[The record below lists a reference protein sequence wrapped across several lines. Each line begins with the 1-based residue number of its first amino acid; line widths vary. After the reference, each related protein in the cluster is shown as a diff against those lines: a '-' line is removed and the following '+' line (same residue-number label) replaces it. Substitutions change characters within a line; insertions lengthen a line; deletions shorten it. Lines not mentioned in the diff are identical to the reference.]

1 MKEIIIVGSGP
12 AGISASLYTAR
23 AGIKTTIISKGYGG
37 LEKAELIE
45 NYYGIGTPVSGKE
58 LHDRGIESAKALGV
72 EFITDEVVGLSYF
85 DRYTVSGTKG
95 EYSADAVIL
104 ATGSERR
111 APKIKGLAEFESR
124 GVSFCA
130 ICDAFACRGKA
141 AVVIGTGEYALHEA
155 GVLAR
160 TSSSVTILT
169 NGSSLSIPKEEFE
182 KAGFRVIEAPIAEIC
197 GEGRVN
203 EVRFEDGTS
212 VDTSMVFVAVGIAGT
227 AELARK
233 AGAYVENG
241 KIITDEKMSAGLPG
255 LYAAGDC
262 TGGLLQIAK
271 AVHEGAQAGLSAI
284 SFLKK

>member
-23 AGIKTTIISKGYGG
+23 AGIRTTIISKGYGG

-45 NYYGIGTPVSGKE
+45 NFYGLGPPISGKE
-58 LHDRGIESAKALGV
+58 LHDRGIESAMALGV
-72 EFITDEVVGLSYF
+72 EFISDEVVGLSYF
-85 DRYTVSGTKG
+85 DRYTVTGTKRD
-95 EYSADAVIL
+95 YSADAVIL

-130 ICDAFACRGKA
+130 ICDAFACRGRA
-141 AVVIGTGEYALHEA
+141 AVVIGSGEYALHEA
-155 GVLAR
+155 SVLAR
-160 TSSSVTILT
+160 TSSSVSILT
-169 NGSSLSIPKEEFE
+169 NGTSLSVPKEDFE
-182 KAGFRVIEAPIAEIC
+182 NAGFRIIETPITEIC
-197 GEGRVN
+197 GEERVN
-203 EVRFEDGTS
+203 KVKLEDGTS
-212 VDTSMVFVAVGIAGT
+212 VDASMVFVAVGIAGT

-241 KIITDEKMSAGLPG
+241 RIITDEKMSAGLPG

-271 AVHEGAQAGLSAI
+271 AVHEGAVAGLSAI

>member
-23 AGIKTTIISKGYGG
+23 AGLKTTIISKGYGS

-45 NYYGIGTPVSGKE
+45 NYYGIGSPISGKE
-58 LHDRGIESAKALGV
+58 LHNRGIDSAKELGV
-72 EFITDEVVGLSYF
+72 KFITDEVVGLTYF
-85 DRYTVSGTKG
+85 DRYTVSGTQG
-95 EYSADAVIL
+95 EYYADAVIL
-104 ATGSERR
+104 ATGSERK

-141 AVVIGTGEYALHEA
+141 AVVIGSGEYALHEA
-155 GVLAR
+155 SVLAR
-160 TSSSVTILT
+160 TSSSVTVLT
-169 NGSSLSIPKEEFE
+169 NASTLSIPKESFE
-182 KAGFRVIEAPIAEIC
+182 NLGFKVIETPISEIL
-197 GEGRVN
+197 GSNRV
-203 EVRFEDGTS
+203 EKVSFEDGTS
-212 VDTSMVFVAVGIAGT
+212 IDTAMVFIAVGIAGT

-241 KIITDEKMSAGLPG
+241 KITTDEKMSAGLPG
-255 LYAAGDC
+255 LFAAGDC

-271 AVHEGAQAGLSAI
+271 AVHEGAQAGLSAVT
-284 SFLKK
+284 FLKK

>member
-45 NYYGIGTPVSGKE
+45 NYYGIGSPISGKE

-72 EFITDEVVGLSYF
+72 EIITDEIVGLSYF
-85 DRYTVSGTKG
+85 DRYTVSGTNG

-111 APKIKGLAEFESR
+111 APKIKGLSEFESR

-141 AVVIGTGEYALHEA
+141 AVVIGAGEYALHEA
-155 GVLAR
+155 SVLAR

-169 NGSSLSIPKEEFE
+169 NGTSLSLPKDSFE
-182 KAGFRVIEAPIAEIC
+182 AAGFKVIETPISEIC
-197 GEGRVN
+197 GDMRVDQ
-203 EVRFEDGTS
+203 VKFDDGSS

-241 KIITDEKMSAGLPG
+241 KIVTDEKMSAGLPG

-271 AVHEGAQAGLSAI
+271 AVHEGAVAGLSAI

>member
-45 NYYGIGTPVSGKE
+45 NYYGIGEPVSGKE
-58 LHDRGIESAKALGV
+58 LHDRGMESAKTLGV

-85 DRYTVSGTKG
+85 DRYIVSGTRG

-111 APKIKGLAEFESR
+111 APKISGLSEFESR

-141 AVVIGTGEYALHEA
+141 AVVIGAGEYALHEA
-155 GVLAR
+155 NVLAR
-160 TSSSVTILT
+160 TSASVTVLT
-169 NGSSLSIPKEEFE
+169 NGASLSIPKEEFE
-182 KAGFRVIEAPIAEIC
+182 NAGFAVIETPIERIYGNA
-197 GEGRVN
+197 RV
-203 EVRFEDGTS
+203 EKVYFEDGTS

-271 AVHEGAQAGLSAI
+271 AVHEGAVAGLSAI

>member
-12 AGISASLYTAR
+12 AGVSASLYTAR
-23 AGIKTTIISKGYGG
+23 AGIKTTIISKGYGA

-45 NYYGIGTPVSGKE
+45 NYYGIGTPIGGKE
-58 LHDRGIESAKALGV
+58 LHERGIESAKALGV
-72 EFITDEVVGLSYF
+72 EFIEDEVVGLSYF
-85 DRYTVSGTKG
+85 DRYTVSGTNG

-104 ATGSERR
+104 ATGSERK
-111 APKIKGLAEFESR
+111 APKIKGLTEFESR

-130 ICDAFACRGKA
+130 ICDAFACRGKD
-141 AVVIGTGEYALHEA
+141 AVVIGSGEYALHEA
-155 GVLAR
+155 SILAR
-160 TSSSVTILT
+160 TSSNVTVLT
-169 NGSSLSIPKEEFE
+169 NCAPLPIPKEAFE
-182 KAGFRVIEAPIAEIC
+182 NSGFKVIETPISEIC
-197 GEGRVN
+197 GDTRVN
-203 EVRFEDGTS
+203 KVTFEDGS
-212 VDTSMVFVAVGIAGT
+212 SIDTSMVFVAVGVAGT

-284 SFLKK
+284 AFLKK

>member
-23 AGIKTTIISKGYGG
+23 AGIKTTIISKGYGA

-45 NYYGIGTPVSGKE
+45 NYYGIGAPISGKE
-58 LHDRGIESAKALGV
+58 LHERGIESAKSLGV
-72 EFITDEVVGLSYF
+72 EFISDEVVGLSYF
-85 DRYTVSGTKG
+85 DRYIVSGTNG
-95 EYSADAVIL
+95 EYSADSVIL
-104 ATGSERR
+104 ATGSERK

-130 ICDAFACRGKA
+130 ICDAFACRGKD
-141 AVVIGTGEYALHEA
+141 AVVIGSGEYALHEA
-155 GVLAR
+155 GILSR
-160 TSSSVTILT
+160 TSSNVTILT
-169 NGSSLSIPKEEFE
+169 NGVPLHIPMESFK
-182 KAGFRVIEAPIAEIC
+182 VIEKPISEIY
-197 GEGRVN
+197 GDIRVN
-203 EVRFEDGTS
+203 KVTFEDGS
-212 VDTSMVFVAVGIAGT
+212 SIDTSMVFVAIGVAGT

-271 AVHEGAQAGLSAI
+271 AVYEGAQAGLSAI